1 MAKVSTSDKHSSL
14 LYNSIGCDEKG
25 FLRFVLESRL
35 DESHDA
41 AATLIRKFCP
51 PLKSPKVVSKTL
63 KLFLQFT
70 TLHLLPDS
78 RKGLIS

>member
-14 LYNSIGCDEKG
+14 LYNSVGCDEKG
-25 FLRFVLESRL
+25 FLRFVL
-35 DESHDA
+35 ESHDA

-51 PLKSPKVVSKTL
+51 PLKSPKVVSKTF